1 MGGGRSCAHVGRADP
16 GAGQTPV
23 KVGRAHA
30 RERTFMMDAHLA
42 EHSRAQC
49 RARVAREA
57 LVPWQLGAAQLLR
70 VSHCGSE
77 LSRCLLI
84 VSQRAH
90 KRI

>member
-1 MGGGRSCAHVGRADP
+1 M
-16 GAGQTPV
+16 

-49 RARVAREA
+49 RARVAREV
-57 LVPWQLGAAQLLR
+57 LVPWQLGAKQF
-70 VSHCGSE
+70 VHISHYGSE
-77 LSRCLLI
+77 LSRCLTI